1 MMTMNRRSLEQ
12 TRQSWRAA
20 SGTHARSIHFQSGA
34 EDRYSVSELLVEGK
48 MTNDRQPPI
57 LLFCALLFAALFV
70 HVSAQAAAMSDR
82 APARP
87 SVLANGTL
95 YVSGQG
101 SRKPDGTRP
110 QEFPEQVAQALHNV
124 RAILQ
129 GAGMDFE
136 NVVWMNVYLT
146 SATDIAGMEDVYWRE
161 IGSSSPARTVLTV
174 GALPNGDRIEIN
186 CIAVQD
192 KAHRHAVWPQGW
204 PKEPHL
210 DPPAIQAGDV
220 LYLSAQAGVDPRT
233 GKLASDFSGEVRQA
247 LDNVSTVLQAAHM
260 STKNVVWVNPYMSI
274 GGQYDVMGKIYATY
288 FEFGNTPGRGTIQ
301 VMGLPKGNHIVFS
314 CIAGSDLSKRKAV
327 RPRNMPP
334 SPTASPGVLYGDTL
348 YLSAKDGFIPGQGI
362 VTPDFDLQL
371 RQSMRNLLDG
381 LEEADMDFS
390 DVVFSTVYL
399 RQMQDEDRMN
409 ALYGKFFKGKYP
421 AQTMLQQNL
430 ETDDEAA
437 EQISFIAVKQQK
449 H

>member
-1 MMTMNRRSLEQ
+1 MIDLCGQ
-12 TRQSWRAA
+12 T
-20 SGTHARSIHFQSGA
+20 
-34 EDRYSVSELLVEGK
+34 SV
-48 MTNDRQPPI
+48 
-57 LLFCALLFAALFV
+57 LLFCVLLFSVFFV
-70 HVSAQAAAMSDR
+70 RASAQGPQTPH
-82 APARP
+82 PASASR
-87 SVLANGTL
+87 SVLVNGTL

-101 SRKPDGTRP
+101 SRKPDGSRP
-110 QEFPEQVAQALHNV
+110 QEFPAQVDQALHNL
-124 RAILQ
+124 RAILN
-129 GAGMDFE
+129 GTGMDFD

-146 SATDIAGMEDVYWRE
+146 STADIAGMEDVYWRE
-161 IGSSSPARTVLTV
+161 IGSSPPARTVLTV
-174 GALPNGDRIEIN
+174 AALPDGDRVEIN

-192 KAHRHAVWPQGW
+192 KVHRRAIWPEGW
-204 PKEPHL
+204 PNDPHS
-210 DPPAIQAGDV
+210 DPPGIEAGDV
-220 LYLSAQAGVDPRT
+220 LYLSAQGGADPRT
-233 GKLASDFSGEVRQA
+233 GKLASDFAGEVKQA
-247 LDNVSTVLQAAHM
+247 LDNVSTVLQAADM
-260 STKNVVWVNPYMSI
+260 STKNVVWVNPYMSV
-274 GGQYDVMGKIYATY
+274 GGQYDAMGKIYATY

-314 CIAGSDLSKRKAV
+314 CIAGAELSKRKAV

-362 VTPDFDLQL
+362 VTPDFNLQL

-381 LEEADMDFS
+381 LEEAGMDFS

-409 ALYGKFFKGKYP
+409 ALYGEFFKGKYP
-421 AQTMLQQNL
+421 AWTVLQQNI

-437 EQISFIAVKQQK
+437 EQISFIAVRQQK

>member
-1 MMTMNRRSLEQ
+1 MRNLHSWMASPVRRPAVRIEMIDLY
-12 TRQSWRAA
+12 RQA
-20 SGTHARSIHFQSGA
+20 S
-34 EDRYSVSELLVEGK
+34 V
-48 MTNDRQPPI
+48 
-57 LLFCALLFAALFV
+57 LLFCALLIAGPVVRGA
-70 HVSAQAAAMSDR
+70 AQALATPH
-82 APARP
+82 PASASR

-101 SRKPDGTRP
+101 SHKPDGSRA
-110 QEFPEQVAQALHNV
+110 QEFPAQVDQALHNL
-124 RAILQ
+124 RAILN

-146 SATDIAGMEDVYWRE
+146 STTDIATMDEVYWRE
-161 IGSSSPARTVLTV
+161 IGTSPPARTVLTV
-174 GALPNGDRIEIN
+174 AALPDGDRIEIN

-192 KAHRHAVWPQGW
+192 RVHRRAIWPDGW
-204 PKEPHL
+204 PKGPHS
-210 DPPAIQAGDV
+210 DPPAIEVGDV
-220 LYLSAQAGVDPRT
+220 LYSSAQGGADPRT
-233 GKLASDFSGEVRQA
+233 GKLASDFAGEVKQA

-260 STKNVVWVNPYMSI
+260 STKNVVWVNPYMSV
-274 GGQYDVMGKIYATY
+274 GGQYDAMGKIYATY

-301 VMGLPKGNHIVFS
+301 VMGLPEGNHIVFS
-314 CIAGSDLSKRKAV
+314 CIAGAELSKRKAV

-362 VTPDFDLQL
+362 VTPDFNLQL

-381 LEEADMDFS
+381 LEEADMEFS

-409 ALYGKFFKGKYP
+409 ALYGEFFNGKYP
-421 AQTMLQQNL
+421 ARTVLQQNT

-437 EQISFIAVKQQK
+437 EQISFIAVRQQK